1 MSGTRSADDASVL
14 VERAAGLT
22 AVLGAFIMVS
32 APIFTITDFMGLQN
46 VLAGG
51 AVAFVAAL
59 HAYWTSEKEPSIVL
73 AVILLLLGVWIA
85 AAPFVLGVDRAL
97 VVGINSLGG
106 AIIAILSIV
115 SAYGSVRASGSTTPS
130 SA

>member
-1 MSGTRSADDASVL
+1 MSGTRSADGAAVL

-22 AVLGAFIMVS
+22 AVIGSFIMIS
-32 APIFTITDFMGLQN
+32 TPIFTITDFMGIQN
-46 VLAGG
+46 VIVG
-51 AVAFVAAL
+51 AVTAFVAAF
-59 HAYWTSEKEPSIVL
+59 HAYRTSETSPSIVL

-85 AAPFVLGVDRAL
+85 AAPYVLGIDRAL

-106 AIIAILSIV
+106 AIIAILSLA
-115 SAYGSVRASGSTTPS
+115 SAYGSVRTSGNATPL